1 MTEGPDPHPSG
12 AASSDL
18 VAERR
23 RTVARL
29 AAEGVAAYGVDFRP
43 DHHAV
48 DVVAALERWEQE
60 SAAADEPL
68 PPPVVAVAGRIMRLR
83 PSGGVAFADCFDE
96 TGRIQLMATADAA
109 DPSVLRRVTA
119 LDLGDLVGARGSV
132 TRTRRGEPTV
142 MLEECV
148 LLAKALRPPPEKYH
162 GLQDTEAR
170 YRHRYVDLFSAP
182 ERRQVFRARAA
193 VITALRAALE
203 GRHFLEVETPILQG
217 IPGGGAARPFRTHH
231 LALGADLYLRIALEL
246 HLKRLLVGGFERV
259 YELGRVFR
267 NEGLSPRHNPEFTIL
282 EAYEAYGSVET
293 MMELC
298 GALVSAAAVAA
309 GAAGGVVIGGRLVSL
324 HPPYRR
330 ARMVD
335 LVRDELELD
344 VLRQWDDPVTLTGA
358 AAAEGVRLPLY
369 ASAGDILMACFDQRV
384 AATIV
389 EPTFVTDYPFEVS
402 PLARRSPSDPRFVER
417 FELFVDGREIANA
430 YSELNDP
437 LDQRARL
444 EAQVARHAA
453 GDVEAHPMDDDFV
466 EALEYGMPP
475 AGGIGIGVDR
485 LVMLLTGE
493 PSIRDVL
500 LFPTLRPRPGTRPPS
515 AADDAPPSL

>member
-1 MTEGPDPHPSG
+1 MTEGPGPPASG

-18 VAERR
+18 VGERR
-23 RTVARL
+23 RAVARL
-29 AAEGVAAYGVDFRP
+29 AADGIAAYGVDFRP

-48 DVVAALERWEQE
+48 DVVAALERWEQ
-60 SAAADEPL
+60 APVVADEPL
-68 PPPVVAVAGRIMRLR
+68 PPPVVAVAGRVMRLR

-96 TGRIQLMATADAA
+96 TGRIQLMATKDAQ
-109 DPSVLRRVTA
+109 DPTLLARVAA

-132 TRTRRGEPTV
+132 IRTRRGEPTV
-142 MLEECV
+142 RLEECT

-162 GLQDTEAR
+162 GLQDTETR
-170 YRHRYVDLFSAP
+170 YRHRHVDLFSAP

-193 VITALRAALE
+193 VIRALRAELDR
-203 GRHFLEVETPILQG
+203 RHFLEVETPILQA

-231 LALGADLYLRIALEL
+231 LALGTDLYLRIALEL

-282 EAYEAYGSVET
+282 EAYEAYGGVES

-298 GALVSAAAVAA
+298 GALVAGAAEAA
-309 GAAGGVVIGGRLVSL
+309 GAADGVVIGGRLVSL
-324 HPPYRR
+324 RPPYRR

-335 LVRDELELD
+335 LVRDELGLD
-344 VLRQWDDPVTLTGA
+344 ALRHWDDPVALAGA
-358 AAAEGVRLPLY
+358 AAAEGVRLPPH
-369 ASAGDILMACFDQRV
+369 AAAGDILAACFDQRV

-389 EPTFVTDYPFEVS
+389 EPTFVTDYPFEIS

-417 FELFVDGREIANA
+417 FELFIDGREFANA

-444 EAQVARHAA
+444 EAQVARRAA
-453 GDVEAHPMDDDFV
+453 GDAEAHPMDDDFI

-475 AGGIGIGVDR
+475 AGGIGVGVDR
-485 LVMLLTGE
+485 LVMLVTGE
-493 PSIRDVL
+493 ASIRDVL
-500 LFPTLRPRPGTRPPS
+500 LFPTLRPRSATPPPS
-515 AADDAPPSL
+515 ATADAPRSL